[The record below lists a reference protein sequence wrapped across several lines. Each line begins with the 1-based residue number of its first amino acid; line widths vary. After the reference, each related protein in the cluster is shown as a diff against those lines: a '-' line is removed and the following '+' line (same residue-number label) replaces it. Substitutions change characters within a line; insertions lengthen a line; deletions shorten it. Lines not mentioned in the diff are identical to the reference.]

1 MKTLNILLSAYRALI
16 RNKMRTLLT
25 MLGMIIG
32 VGAVI
37 VMLAIGEGAQNS
49 VKESINSLGSNIL
62 ILTPGSFTQGGVH
75 MGAGT
80 KSSITE
86 EDIISIAKECSAV
99 KYTSPVVGTG
109 GQVVYGNTNWSTRTS
124 GVSPEYLDIRQWKV
138 EFGENFTDS
147 DIKAATKVC
156 ILGKT
161 VVDNLFGEGVD
172 PVGQTIRIRNKPFR
186 VIGVLIKK
194 GQNAQGQDQDD
205 IIIAPYT
212 TVLKRLSFSQFIPQ
226 AMISCTAPE
235 TIPVAQ
241 TQVTNLLRERH
252 KTLPQDPDDF
262 TIRNQADIATMFNQ
276 TNETMTILLACI
288 AGVSLLVGGIGIMNI
303 MLVSVT
309 ERTREIGIRMSV
321 GAKGRDILTQFLIEA
336 IVLSLVGGTLGII
349 LGISGSKILTR
360 ALQWQTLI
368 TSFSVIISF
377 GFSIAIG
384 VFFGWYP
391 ARKAAMLDPIE
402 ALRYE

>member
-37 VMLAIGEGAQNS
+37 VMLAIGEGAQETI
-49 VKESINSLGSNIL
+49 KESINSLGSNIL
-62 ILTPGSFTQGGVH
+62 ILTPGSYNSSGVR

-80 KSSITE
+80 MSSITE
-86 EDIISIAKECSAV
+86 DDLNAIEKECSAV
-99 KYTSPVVGTG
+99 KYITPQINAS
-109 GQVVYGNTNWSTRTS
+109 GQIIFGNMNWSSRTQ
-124 GVSPEYLDIRQWKV
+124 GVKPEYLEIRQWKV
-138 EFGENFTDS
+138 EFGEMFTDS
-147 DIKAATKVC
+147 DVKAGSKVC
-156 ILGKT
+156 VLGQT
-161 VVDNLFGEGVD
+161 VVKNLFGEEGD
-172 PVGQTIRIRNKPFR
+172 PIDQTVRIRNKPFR
-186 VIGVLIKK
+186 VIGVLAKK
-194 GQNAQGQDQDD
+194 GQNAEGTDQDD

-212 TVLKRLSFSQFIPQ
+212 TVLKRLTWMPFISS
-226 AMISCTAPE
+226 ALISCISAEAIPE
-235 TIPVAQ
+235 A
-241 TQVTNLLRERH
+241 TNQISELLRVRH
-252 KTLPQDPDDF
+252 KIVSADADDF
-262 TIRNQADIATMFNQ
+262 TIRNQADIATMRNQ

-321 GAKGRDILTQFLIEA
+321 GAKSSDILTQFLIEA
-336 IVLSLVGGTLGII
+336 IVLSMLGGTLGII

-360 ALQWQTLI
+360 ALEWKTFI
-368 TSFSVIISF
+368 TTSSVVISFS
-377 GFSIAIG
+377 FSLAIG
-384 VFFGWYP
+384 IFFGWYP
-391 ARKAAMLDPIE
+391 ARKAAMLDPID

>member
-37 VMLAIGEGAQNS
+37 IMLAIGEGAQNTI
-49 VKESINSLGSNIL
+49 KESINSLGSNIL
-62 ILTPGSFTQGGVH
+62 MLSPGSFNQGGVR
-75 MGAGT
+75 MSAGSM
-80 KSSITE
+80 SSLTE
-86 EDIISIAKECSAV
+86 EDILTIGKECPAV
-99 KYTSPVVGTG
+99 KYITPVVGSG
-109 GQVVYGNTNWSTRTS
+109 GQVIYGNMNWSSRVQ
-124 GVSPEYLDIRQWKV
+124 GVNPEYTEIRQWKV
-138 EFGENFTDS
+138 EFGEMFTDA
-147 DIKAATKVC
+147 DIKGATKVC
-156 ILGKT
+156 ILGQT
-161 VVDNLFGEGVD
+161 VVKNLFGEDGD
-172 PVGQTIRIRNKPFR
+172 PIDQTIRIRNKPFR
-186 VIGVLIKK
+186 VIGVMAKK
-194 GQNAQGQDQDD
+194 GQNAEGTDQDD

-212 TVLKRLSFSQFIPQ
+212 TVQKRLSFFPFIGS
-226 AMISCTAPE
+226 AMISCISAEAIPE
-235 TIPVAQ
+235 ATK
-241 TQVTNLLRERH
+241 QVTELLRARH
-252 KTLPQDPDDF
+252 KLIGDDADDF
-262 TIRNQADIATMFNQ
+262 TIRNQADIANMRNQ

-321 GAKGRDILTQFLIEA
+321 GAKSKDILTQFLIEA
-336 IVLSLVGGTLGII
+336 IVLSMLGGTLGII

-368 TSFSVIISF
+368 TSSSVVISF
-377 GFSIAIG
+377 GFSFIIG
-384 VFFGWYP
+384 IFFGWYP
-391 ARKAAMLDPIE
+391 ARKAAMLDPID